1 LPILGADKDRF
12 FEVPRCSR
20 IPKPLLLG
28 RNFEEGIHGEA
39 ADFVVEKAFAE
50 P

>member
-1 LPILGADKDRF
+1 
-12 FEVPRCSR
+12 V
-20 IPKPLLLG
+20 IPFALLEDTKPLLLG